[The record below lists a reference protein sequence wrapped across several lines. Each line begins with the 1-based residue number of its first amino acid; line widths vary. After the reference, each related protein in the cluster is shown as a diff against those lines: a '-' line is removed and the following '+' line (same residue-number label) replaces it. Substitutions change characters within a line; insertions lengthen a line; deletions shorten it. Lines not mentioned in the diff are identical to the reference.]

1 MSQGFADDSEP
12 LILFSLCRRERAGE
26 GLERLDRAGEAGR
39 RLEGDARFGVS
50 TEGGLEGDY
59 WDDSGGMLL
68 IFMVGSEQIKD
79 IYP

>member
-1 MSQGFADDSEP
+1 VSQGFADDSEP

-26 GLERLDRAGEAGR
+26 GLERL
-39 RLEGDARFGVS
+39 EGDWRETQDLES
-50 TEGGLEGDY
+50 LQEGDY

>member
-12 LILFSLCRRERAGE
+12 LIFFLCAGANAPAKDWRGWT
-26 GLERLDRAGEAGR
+26 GLEKLDR